1 MIEEYEDLYRN
12 APFAYVSLDGDGRIA
27 MANDTL
33 AVWIGCPAHDLCGKR
48 FRDILT
54 TGTMMHYETSYA
66 PLLAM
71 QGHFEEASLDLRTAD
86 GGKFAVFGNARV
98 VSDAEGRH
106 LSTRLA
112 LLKSTGRRL
121 YERQLLDARDR
132 SETTEQAT
140 QAALAAEREA
150 SELREQFIAVLGHDL
165 RNPLASISAG
175 ARLLQKDQSE
185 ERRTRLFEAIQ
196 GSVMRMSGLIDNVL
210 DFARGRLGAGIPVDL
225 RPDVLLG
232 PVLEQVVTELRIGVP
247 DRVIETSFQLPE
259 PIRCDPS
266 RIAQLVSNLLGN
278 ALTHGAKEEPV
289 RIRADVDG
297 VALTISVA
305 NGGAPI
311 PEPALERL
319 FHPFFRGEVRPSQQ
333 GLGLGLHIASEIAK
347 AHAGTLGVTSAPAET
362 RFTFRMPLHA
372 REPQGS

>member
-12 APFAYVSLDGDGRIA
+12 APFAYVSLDGDGRIV

-33 AVWIGCPAHDLCGKR
+33 AAWIGCPAQDLPRKR
-48 FRDILT
+48 FRDLLT

-86 GGKFAVFGNARV
+86 GGKFAVFGSARV
-98 VSDAEGRH
+98 VRDADGQHR
-106 LSTRLA
+106 STRLA
-112 LLKSTGRRL
+112 LLRSTGRRL

-132 SETTEQAT
+132 SETTERAT
-140 QAALAAEREA
+140 QATLATERET

-165 RNPLASISAG
+165 RNPLASISSG
-175 ARLLQKDQSE
+175 ARLLQRDLPA
-185 ERRTRLFEAIQ
+185 ERRTQLFEAIQ
-196 GSVMRMSGLIDNVL
+196 ASVVRMSGLIDNVL
-210 DFARGRLGAGIPVDL
+210 DFARGRLGAGIPLDL
-225 RPDVLLG
+225 RPDVMLG
-232 PVLEQVVTELRIGVP
+232 PVLDQVVTELRIGVP
-247 DRVIETSFQLPE
+247 DRLIETAFDLPR

-278 ALTHGAKEEPV
+278 ALTHGAKDEPV

-297 VALTISVA
+297 ATLTISVA

-319 FHPFFRGEVRPSQQ
+319 FQPFFRGEVRPSQQ

-347 AHAGTLGVTSAPAET
+347 AHAGTLDVTSMPAET
-362 RFTFRMPLHA
+362 RFTFRMPLHVRGA
-372 REPQGS
+372 